1 MRPKMPPRPKTRP
14 TYQPNVR
21 PAYQPPSGT
30 SCNAE
35 NILAAALDYRAL
47 FSAATKPTA
56 TPEEVLIALRH
67 GKEWSRPLIA
77 LVAVRYVHSDRRI
90 LDLIAHDPV
99 AEVREHA
106 ANHKGMPPH
115 LLRRLANDPE
125 ASVRRLVAW
134 NSSTPPDTRLRLS
147 LDPDPKVVEGTARGV
162 LPRWRINELADH
174 PEVIV
179 RKRLAGRAHLTHTLM
194 ERLSRD
200 PEPQVRAAL
209 ALRMTTVRITRR
221 LARDPDPI
229 VRRGLI
235 GGAHIR
241 SEVAV
246 MIEAIPSVKV
256 RCELL
261 RDPAVSL
268 KVLRHFKNDRDPAV
282 RAIFEER
289 RHEQLPDYSV
299 EECLRW

>member
-1 MRPKMPPRPKTRP
+1 MRPKSRPRPRTRP
-14 TYQPNVR
+14 TQQPTAR
-21 PAYQPPSGT
+21 PAYRPPSGA
-30 SCNAE
+30 SSDAE
-35 NILAAALDYRAL
+35 NILAAALDYPAL
-47 FSAATKPTA
+47 LQAAIKSTA
-56 TPEEVLIALRH
+56 TPEEVLLALRH
-67 GKEWSRPLIA
+67 GNEWSRPFVSQA
-77 LVAVRYVHSDRRI
+77 VVRYVHSDRRI

-99 AEVREHA
+99 TEVREHA
-106 ANHKGMPPH
+106 AIHKLMPPH
-115 LLRRLANDPE
+115 LLRHLATDPE
-125 ASVRRLVAW
+125 ASVRRSVAW
-134 NSSTPPDTRLRLS
+134 NPATPTPTRLS
-147 LDPDPKVVEGTARGV
+147 LSFDPVPEVVAETARKT
-162 LPRWRINELADH
+162 LPRWRVNQLADH
-174 PEVIV
+174 PEIIV
-179 RKRLAGRAHLTHTLM
+179 RKSLAGRAHLTHTLM
-194 ERLSRD
+194 EKLSRD

-246 MIEAIPSVKV
+246 MIAAIPSVKV

-268 KVLRHFKNDRDPAV
+268 KVLQRFRDDRDPAV

-289 RHEQLPDYSV
+289 RHEELPGYSV